1 MLLLQ
6 PVAFGSVGSS
16 TQLISGRHSSNP
28 VRALIFLRT
37 IHYAQLYLNSIHTS
51 NEMCFITN
59 RFLNHF
65 KCRLPKKWPVDSQP
79 SLLMWPLKLSAIIK
93 HFWICRATF
102 HFHSCL
108 YILCYHLQPV
118 MKKVIEDLI
127 KKTALQGGMLV
138 CSVILD
144 CVVYTPLTKK
154 TCQSYLNL
162 NLNYCWNSPGLRI
175 STISFL
181 YFKNFWT

>member
-28 VRALIFLRT
+28 VRASIFLRI
-37 IHYAQLYLNSIHTS
+37 IHCRQLYLNSIHTS

-59 RFLNHF
+59 RFLN
-65 KCRLPKKWPVDSQP
+65 
-79 SLLMWPLKLSAIIK
+79 
-93 HFWICRATF
+93 
-102 HFHSCL
+102 HSCL

-127 KKTALQGGMLV
+127 KKTALQGMLV

-144 CVVYTPLTKK
+144 CICIVYTPLTKK

-162 NLNYCWNSPGLRI
+162 NLHYC
-175 STISFL
+175 
-181 YFKNFWT
+181 

>member
-28 VRALIFLRT
+28 VRASIFLRT
-37 IHYAQLYLNSIHTS
+37 IHCAQLYLNSIHTS

-65 KCRLPKKWPVDSQP
+65 KCRLPKEWPVDSQP

-93 HFWICRATF
+93 HFWICRATSIF
-102 HFHSCL
+102 IAVCIFYATIYSQLWKKLLKTSSRKLHFRGGCWCAL
-108 YILCYHLQPV
+108 WFLTALCTLPLQ
-118 MKKVIEDLI
+118 KRLAKVI
-127 KKTALQGGMLV
+127 
-138 CSVILD
+138 
-144 CVVYTPLTKK
+144 
-154 TCQSYLNL
+154 
-162 NLNYCWNSPGLRI
+162 
-175 STISFL
+175 
-181 YFKNFWT
+181 WT